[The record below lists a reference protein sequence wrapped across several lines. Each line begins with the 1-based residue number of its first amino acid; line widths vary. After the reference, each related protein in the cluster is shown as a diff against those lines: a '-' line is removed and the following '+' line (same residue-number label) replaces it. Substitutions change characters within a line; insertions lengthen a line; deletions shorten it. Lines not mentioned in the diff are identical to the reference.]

1 MESSGDL
8 SLVGHRQPLSSRL
21 KKLAAASILFAA
33 CASVAWGTLPG
44 SLIAAGETR
53 TLSLYH
59 VHTKESLTITYKKN
73 GRYIPSALEKLN
85 RLLRDWRKNEVIT
98 IDPKTIDLMW
108 ELHADLGS
116 RAPIHIISGYR
127 SSATNAML
135 KKIGRNVAKQSM
147 HIRGKAIDLYFPDI
161 SVEKIR
167 GSAIVRQIG
176 GVGYYPR
183 SGTSGFVHI
192 DSGRV
197 RYWPRPNDTQM
208 AEIMKSY
215 RKTIGARM
223 TNGYMAAQVDTGT
236 SPVAIKSAGD
246 TQIASA
252 PPPVEE
258 DESEASAAA
267 PDAARAPS
275 RDKAVAAAGYP
286 VPKPRQKPIEVL
298 MLAAARM
305 HIEPASAPPPRANF
319 SRRETAAAEASLP
332 GLPAELFE
340 PEFTARNP
348 LNKANFAAN
357 ALHDQTDL
365 VTASAAD
372 ASSADDFF
380 WWPTRWLFNTK
391 SVVRRNPAPQPLDI
405 TLTSLNS
412 EAPGDSA
419 DKPKEPKRVVHK
431 ASTMPWGL
439 GDFIAVLQGLKGSA
453 AGGASAKSD
462 SLMVNRSGKADIE
475 PRSLM
480 ESAPGSQVDALVDIS
495 AKHSIQ

>member
-33 CASVAWGTLPG
+33 CASFAWGTLPG

-85 RLLRDWRKNEVIT
+85 LLLRDWRKNEVIT

-116 RAPIHIISGYR
+116 QAPIHIISGYR

-183 SGTSGFVHI
+183 SGSSGFVHI

-197 RYWPRPNDTQM
+197 RYWPRPNEIQL
-208 AEIMKSY
+208 AEIMKDY
-215 RKTIGARM
+215 KKTVGARM
-223 TNGYMAAQVDTGT
+223 TNGYMATQIDTGT
-236 SPVAIKSAGD
+236 SPVAIKLAG
-246 TQIASA
+246 TQVASV
-252 PPPVEE
+252 PPAVEE
-258 DESEASAAA
+258 DESEASATPPEAA
-267 PDAARAPS
+267 SASKDT
-275 RDKAVAAAGYP
+275 AVAAAGYP
-286 VPKPRQKPIEVL
+286 IPKPRQKPIEVL

-305 HIEPASAPPPRANF
+305 HIEPASAPPPRPNF
-319 SRRETAAAEASLP
+319 AKRATAVVEASLP

-340 PEFTARNP
+340 SELSATNP

-365 VTASAAD
+365 VTASAGD

-380 WWPTRWLFNTK
+380 WWPTRWLFNTT
-391 SVVRRNPAPQPLDI
+391 SVVRRDSPPQPVDI
-405 TLTSLNS
+405 TLTSLKS
-412 EAPGDSA
+412 EEPAEASQEPQ
-419 DKPKEPKRVVHK
+419 EPKRVVHK
-431 ASTMPWGL
+431 ASAMPWGL
-439 GDFIAVLQGLKGSA
+439 GDFIAVLQGLKNA
-453 AGGASAKSD
+453 AGGGASAKAD
-462 SLMVNRSGKADIE
+462 RLTVNRSGKADIE
-475 PRSLM
+475 PRSLLQ
-480 ESAPGSQVDALVDIS
+480 SRPGGQVDALVDVS
-495 AKHSIQ
+495 AQKNSIQ

>member
-8 SLVGHRQPLSSRL
+8 SLVGHREPLSSRL

-33 CASVAWGTLPG
+33 CASVAWGTMPG

-85 RLLRDWRKNEVIT
+85 RLLRDWRKDEVIT

-116 RAPIHIISGYR
+116 QAPIHIISGYR

-147 HIRGKAIDLYFPDI
+147 HIRGKAIDLYFPD
-161 SVEKIR
+161 VPVDKLR

-183 SGTSGFVHI
+183 SGNSGFVHI

-197 RYWPRPNDTQM
+197 RYWPRPNETQL
-208 AEIMKSY
+208 AEIMKDY
-215 RKTIGARM
+215 RKTVGARM
-223 TNGYMAAQVDTGT
+223 TNGYMATQIDTGT
-236 SPVAIKSAGD
+236 SPVAIKLAGSM
-246 TQIASA
+246 QIASA
-252 PPPVEE
+252 PPPIEE
-258 DESEASAAA
+258 DESEAADTA
-267 PDAARAPS
+267 PKAKPASPKRP
-275 RDKAVAAAGYP
+275 AVAAAGYP

-305 HIEPASAPPPRANF
+305 HIEPASAPPPRPNF
-319 SRRETAAAEASLP
+319 ARHETTLSEGTLP
-332 GLPAELFE
+332 GLPDELFE
-340 PEFTARNP
+340 PELAAANP
-348 LNKANFAAN
+348 LNKASFAAN

-365 VTASAAD
+365 VTASAGD

-380 WWPTRWLFNTK
+380 WWPTRWLFHTT
-391 SVVRRNPAPQPLDI
+391 SFVRRDAAPRPVNL
-405 TLTSLNS
+405 TLTSLKS
-412 EAPGDSA
+412 E
-419 DKPKEPKRVVHK
+419 EPAEPRESRKTVHK
-431 ASTMPWGL
+431 ASAMPWGL
-439 GDFIAVLQGLKGSA
+439 GDFIAMLQGIKSA
-453 AGGASAKSD
+453 AGGGNSGKSD
-462 SLMVNRSGKADIE
+462 RLMVNRSGKADIE
-475 PRSLM
+475 PRSLT
-480 ESAPGSQVDALVDIS
+480 ESTGGQVDALVDIS
-495 AKHSIQ
+495 ASQGSFQ

>member
-8 SLVGHRQPLSSRL
+8 SLVGHREPLSSRL
-21 KKLAAASILFAA
+21 KKLTAASILFAA

-85 RLLRDWRKNEVIT
+85 RLLRDWRKDQVTT
-98 IDPKTIDLMW
+98 IDPKTLDLMW
-108 ELHADLGS
+108 EMHADLGS

-161 SVEKIR
+161 PVAKLR
-167 GSAIVRQIG
+167 GSAVVRQIG

-183 SGTSGFVHI
+183 SGSAGFVHI

-197 RYWPRPNDTQM
+197 RYWPRPNETQL
-208 AEIMKSY
+208 AEIMKDY
-215 RKTIGARM
+215 KKTVGARM
-223 TNGYMAAQVDTGT
+223 TNGYMATQIDTGT
-236 SPVAIKSAGD
+236 SPVAIKLAGNVH
-246 TQIASA
+246 TAA
-252 PPPVEE
+252 EPPPVEE
-258 DESEASAAA
+258 DESETAA
-267 PDAARAPS
+267 PAPAPKS
-275 RDKAVAAAGYP
+275 ASSKEPAIAAAGYP

-305 HIEPASAPPPRANF
+305 HIEPASAPPPRPNF
-319 SRRETAAAEASLP
+319 ARHEASSSTTALP
-332 GLPAELFE
+332 GLPDELFE
-340 PEFTARNP
+340 PELAAANP

-365 VTASAAD
+365 VTASAGD

-380 WWPTRWLFNTK
+380 WWPTRWLFNTT
-391 SVVRRNPAPQPLDI
+391 SFVRRDRPPQPVDI
-405 TLTSLNS
+405 TLTSLKSDEPS
-412 EAPGDSA
+412 EPRES
-419 DKPKEPKRVVHK
+419 KRTVRK
-431 ASTMPWGL
+431 ASAMPWGL
-439 GDFIAVLQGLKGSA
+439 GDFIAVLQGIKSA
-453 AGGASAKSD
+453 AGGGSSAKSD
-462 SLMVNRSGKADIE
+462 RLKVNRSGKGDIK
-475 PRSLM
+475 PRSLS

-495 AKHSIQ
+495 APERSFQ

>member
-53 TLSLYH
+53 TLSIYH

-85 RLLRDWRKNEVIT
+85 HLLRDWRKNQVTT

-197 RYWPRPNDTQM
+197 RYWPRPNETQM
-208 AEIMKSY
+208 AEIKKNY

-223 TNGYMAAQVDTGT
+223 TNGYMATQVDTGI
-236 SPVAIKSAGD
+236 SPVVVKRVGN

-258 DESEASAAA
+258 DESEASA
-267 PDAARAPS
+267 S
-275 RDKAVAAAGYP
+275 VEKAVSAPAKEKAVTAAGYP

-305 HIEPASAPPPRANF
+305 HIEPASAPPPRPNF
-319 SRRETAAAEASLP
+319 SRRETAADEASLP
-332 GLPAELFE
+332 GLPPELFE

-357 ALHDQTDL
+357 AMHDQTDL

-372 ASSADDFF
+372 ASADDFF
-380 WWPTRWLFNTK
+380 WWPTRWLFSTT
-391 SVVRRNPAPQPLDI
+391 SVVRRNPAPQPVDI

-412 EAPGDSA
+412 EAPGEA
-419 DKPKEPKRVVHK
+419 AEKPKEPKRVVHK

-439 GDFIAVLQGLKGSA
+439 GDFIAVLQGLKGSPA
-453 AGGASAKSD
+453 NGASAKSD
-462 SLMVNRSGKADIE
+462 KLMVNRSGKADID
-475 PRSLM
+475 PNSLG

-495 AKHSIQ
+495 AEHSIQ

>member
-1 MESSGDL
+1 M
-8 SLVGHRQPLSSRL
+8 GHRQPLSSRL

-183 SGTSGFVHI
+183 SGTTGFVHI

-223 TNGYMAAQVDTGT
+223 TNGYMASQVDTGT
-236 SPVAIKSAGD
+236 SPVAIKSAGN

-258 DESEASAAA
+258 DENEASPTAPTA
-267 PDAARAPS
+267 PDASSAPS
-275 RDKAVAAAGYP
+275 KDKAVAAAGYP

-305 HIEPASAPPPRANF
+305 HIEPASAPPPRVNF
-319 SRRETAAAEASLP
+319 SRRETAASEASLP

-340 PEFTARNP
+340 PEFAATNP

-380 WWPTRWLFNTK
+380 WWPTRWLFDTT
-391 SVVRRNPAPQPLDI
+391 SVVRRNPAPQPVDI

-412 EAPGDSA
+412 EAPA
-419 DKPKEPKRVVHK
+419 EPAQEPEVTKRVVHK
-431 ASTMPWGL
+431 ASAIPWGL

-453 AGGASAKSD
+453 SGGASAKAD
-462 SLMVNRSGKADIE
+462 RLMVNRSGKADIE
-475 PRSLM
+475 PRSLR
-480 ESAPGSQVDALVDIS
+480 ESAPRSQVDALVDIS
-495 AKHSIQ
+495 AKHTIQ